1 MDFNTVT
8 IINNEIEVWSKKHY
22 SYMRIKASSEELE
35 VIASKK
41 RGWKTLVRKVYTEA
55 LNENR
60 DSILY

>member
-41 RGWKTLVRKVYTEA
+41 KRMENTCKKSVHRGSK
-55 LNENR
+55 
-60 DSILY
+60 